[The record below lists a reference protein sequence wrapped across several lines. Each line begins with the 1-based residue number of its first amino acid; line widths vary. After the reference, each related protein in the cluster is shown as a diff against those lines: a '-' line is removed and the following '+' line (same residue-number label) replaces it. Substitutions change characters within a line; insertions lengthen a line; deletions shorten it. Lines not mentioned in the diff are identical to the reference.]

1 MTVPRVFGQTHLS
14 EDAVAAFADGVLAAA
29 AAMRAERHCAECS
42 ECAEAVRGQREMAM
56 MLRAT
61 TAPALPSGL
70 MDRLAGVP
78 MSTPLP
84 PPMSG
89 LPTVLGA
96 DGVPMFATHKP
107 ASQDEPGSANAH
119 SMLRRGAL
127 PMGLLASAAAVVAAG
142 AFGSQLQ
149 SVASTGVQQQAPA
162 SISQVAANQPPVQ
175 AQITDPRPVSFG
187 GRATALT
194 ELLLPTTAPVRHYA
208 PTGRMRATP

>member
-29 AAMRAERHCAECS
+29 AAMRAERHCAECN
-42 ECAEAVRGQREMAM
+42 ECAEAVRGQREMAI
-56 MLRAT
+56 MLRAAA
-61 TAPALPSGL
+61 APALPSGL
-70 MDRLAGVP
+70 MDRLAGLP

-96 DGVPMFATHKP
+96 DGVPMFVTHKP

-162 SISQVAANQPPVQ
+162 SISQVTANRPAGQTPT
-175 AQITDPRPVSFG
+175 AEPRPVSFG
-187 GRATALT
+187 GRATSLT
-194 ELLLPTTAPVRHYA
+194 ELLPTAAVGPHHTAH
-208 PTGRMRATP
+208 GRMRATP

>member
-1 MTVPRVFGQTHLS
+1 MTVPREFGQTHLS
-14 EDAVAAFADGVLAAA
+14 ADAVAAFADGVLAAA
-29 AAMRAERHCAECS
+29 AAMRAERHCAVCS

-56 MLRAT
+56 MLRAA

-70 MDRLAGVP
+70 MDRLACVP

-96 DGVPMFATHKP
+96 DGVPMFVTHKA

-127 PMGLLASAAAVVAAG
+127 PMGMLASAAAVVAAG

-149 SVASTGVQQQAPA
+149 SVASAGVQQQAPA
-162 SISQVAANQPPVQ
+162 SVSQVAANQPSRQ
-175 AQITDPRPVSFG
+175 AQTAEPRPVSFG
-187 GRATALT
+187 GRVTALT
-194 ELLLPTTAPVRHYA
+194 ELLPRTAPVRHYA
-208 PTGRMRATP
+208 PTGRMRPTP